1 MRPVSLVGEMVE
13 RGSKVVVSRVY
24 GSVVLRLDDIEWPGP
39 APACLPSS
47 SHQLRVA
54 LRHDGTLQ

>member
-24 GSVVLRLDDIEWPGP
+24 GTCSVVLRLDDIE
-39 APACLPSS
+39 
-47 SHQLRVA
+47 
-54 LRHDGTLQ
+54 